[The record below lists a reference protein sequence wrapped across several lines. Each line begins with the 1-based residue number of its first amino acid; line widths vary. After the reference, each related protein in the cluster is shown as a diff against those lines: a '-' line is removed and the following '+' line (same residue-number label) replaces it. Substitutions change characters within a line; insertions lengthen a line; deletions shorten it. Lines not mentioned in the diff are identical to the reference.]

1 MNKELLIK
9 KIKDLTK
16 AYYKMP
22 IGKRN
27 IVPLEEIK
35 NLINEYLEK
44 HPQDTDIRLRL
55 VMLEYTPPWEDP
67 EQLDKYLND
76 IFKYDPNNIYA
87 TLILADV
94 ENFFWGAITDSL
106 FKKLSNLSSKDSETM
121 SMIELAKAW
130 YYEEKG
136 NDKLYE
142 KHLLNSIKYS
152 DKHVKNYR
160 ALANFYAV
168 KGEKSKARN
177 FAQRAINNIK
187 EIFTQGF
194 SITDVTDV
202 EDFFNEF
209 FKGTCT
215 DKDNL
220 NSLQKLAKE

>member
-1 MNKELLIK
+1 MNKQLLIQ
-9 KIKDLTK
+9 KIKSLTK

-67 EQLDKYLND
+67 EQLGKYLND

-87 TLILADV
+87 ILILADV
-94 ENFFWGAITDSL
+94 ENFFWGEITDLL
-106 FKKLSNLSSKDSETM
+106 FKRLSNLSSKDPEIM

-130 YYEEKG
+130 YFEEKG

-142 KHLLNSIKYS
+142 KHLLNSIKYC

-160 ALANFYAV
+160 ALANFYAE
-168 KGEKSKARN
+168 KGEKSKAKK
-177 FAQRAINNIK
+177 FAKKAINNIK
-187 EIFTQGF
+187 EIFTQGS

-202 EDFFNEF
+202 ENFFNEF

-220 NSLQKLAKE
+220 DSLQELAKE